1 MPLFMLIL
9 WILGGASLLFLGGF
23 TLVSM
28 REGEK
33 RAAAIT
39 AILTTIITGFFILA
53 GFLPAPFQPFIL
65 FCMAGI
71 FILGVILFS
80 LPAEP
85 VKRLRD
91 VSSKRFD

>member
-1 MPLFMLIL
+1 MPLCTLIL

-39 AILTTIITGFFILA
+39 AILTIIITGFFVLA
-53 GFLPAPFQPFIL
+53 GFLPAPSRPL
-65 FCMAGI
+65 FCSLWRG
-71 FILGVILFS
+71 FS
-80 LPAEP
+80 
-85 VKRLRD
+85 
-91 VSSKRFD
+91 FWG